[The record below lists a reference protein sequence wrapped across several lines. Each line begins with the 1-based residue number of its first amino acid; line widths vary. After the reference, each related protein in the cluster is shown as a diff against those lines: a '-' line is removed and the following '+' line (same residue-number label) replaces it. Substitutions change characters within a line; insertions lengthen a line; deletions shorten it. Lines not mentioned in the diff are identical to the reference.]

1 MTLPVYGTKIVI
13 KNRLTEY
20 LKTIEEEDNNER
32 SEEDETDEVE
42 ELARNGEDETEEV
55 EELARNGEDD
65 QDLLSKFSVMKKDEL
80 IAECRSRKLTIRGNK
95 DALAKRLAEYQEII
109 IIIVV
114 LVIGT
119 FISRAIF
126 GNNK

>member
-1 MTLPVYGTKIVI
+1 MI
-13 KNRLTEY
+13 EY
-20 LKTIEEEDNNER
+20 LKTIEEADNNER
-32 SEEDETDEVE
+32 SDEDETDEVE
-42 ELARNGEDETEEV
+42 ELAKN
-55 EELARNGEDD
+55 
-65 QDLLSKFSVMKKDEL
+65 EL
-80 IAECRSRKLTIRGNK
+80 IAECLSKKLMIRGNK
-95 DALAKRLAEYQEII
+95 DALAKRLAEYQVII

>member
-1 MTLPVYGTKIVI
+1 MI
-13 KNRLTEY
+13 EY

-32 SEEDETDEVE
+32 SDEDETDEIE
-42 ELARNGEDETEEV
+42 ELARS
-55 EELARNGEDD
+55 
-65 QDLLSKFSVMKKDEL
+65 QL
-80 IAECRSRKLTIRGNK
+80 IAECGSKKLMIRGNK
-95 DALAKRLAEYQEII
+95 DALAKRLAEYQAII

>member
-1 MTLPVYGTKIVI
+1 M
-13 KNRLTEY
+13 
-20 LKTIEEEDNNER
+20 ED
-32 SEEDETDEVE
+32 V
-42 ELARNGEDETEEV
+42 
-55 EELARNGEDD
+55 

-80 IAECRSRKLTIRGNK
+80 IAECRSKKLTICGNK
-95 DALAKRLAEYQEII
+95 DALAKRLAEYQVII

>member
-1 MTLPVYGTKIVI
+1 MIG
-13 KNRLTEY
+13 Y

-32 SEEDETDEVE
+32 SDEDETDEVE

-65 QDLLSKFSVMKKDEL
+65 QDLLSKFSIMKKDEL

-95 DALAKRLAEYQEII
+95 DALAKRL
-109 IIIVV
+109 
-114 LVIGT
+114 
-119 FISRAIF
+119 F
-126 GNNK
+126 GNNKSSVFFINYIVIGYVPPQYVLTAFSQLKEHLN

>member
-1 MTLPVYGTKIVI
+1 MI
-13 KNRLTEY
+13 EY

-32 SEEDETDEVE
+32 SDEDETDEVE
-42 ELARNGEDETEEV
+42 ELARNVEDV
-55 EELARNGEDD
+55 

-80 IAECRSRKLTIRGNK
+80 IAECRSKKLMIRGNK
-95 DALAKRLAEYQEII
+95 DALAKRLAEYQA
-109 IIIVV
+109 IIIVIIV
-114 LVIGT
+114 LVTGT